1 MSSLLESRWLPIVLL
16 TGSNIF
22 TTFVFLPKE

>member
-1 MSSLLESRWLPIVLL
+1 MYSLTESRWLPIVRL

-22 TTFVFLPKE
+22 MTFVFLPKE